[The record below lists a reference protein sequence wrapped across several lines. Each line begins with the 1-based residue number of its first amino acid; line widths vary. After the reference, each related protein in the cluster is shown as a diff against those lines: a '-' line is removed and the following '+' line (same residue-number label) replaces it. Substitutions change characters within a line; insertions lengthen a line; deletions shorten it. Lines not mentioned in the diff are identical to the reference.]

1 MEKIFALSRSLRLR
15 KKYKECSGNTGLLM
29 STVVAVK
36 KAGKVCIAADSL
48 TSFGDLK
55 LSSKYD
61 AAHDKILRFDEN
73 YLGIVGSAAHQLVL
87 ESVFASKK
95 IIEKKIDI
103 DLSSRLS
110 IFESF
115 RALHPVLKQ
124 KYFLNAKDEDDD
136 PYESTQIDALIANP
150 FGIFGVHSLREVTE
164 YNKFWAIGSGAE
176 YALGAMFA
184 VYDSAASAEEV
195 AHAGVAAG
203 AEFNNAS
210 SMPLS
215 SYVTELQKK

>member
-1 MEKIFALSRSLRLR
+1 
-15 KKYKECSGNTGLLM
+15 M
-29 STVVAVK
+29 STVVVAK
-36 KAGKVCIAADSL
+36 KDGKVCIAADSL
-48 TSFGDLK
+48 TSFGDLR
-55 LSSKYD
+55 LSSVYD
-61 AAHDKILRFDEN
+61 AAHDKILRYDEN

-95 IIEKKIDI
+95 VIDNKIEI

-115 RALHPVLKQ
+115 RTLHPVLKE
-124 KYFLNAKDEDDD
+124 KYFLNTKDEDDD

-184 VYDSAASAEEV
+184 VFDKATSAEEV
-195 AHAGVAAG
+195 AQAGVAAG

-215 SYVTELQKK
+215 SYVLDLQKSAVK

>member
-1 MEKIFALSRSLRLR
+1 
-15 KKYKECSGNTGLLM
+15 M
-29 STVVAVK
+29 STVVVVK

-55 LSSKYD
+55 LSSEYD
-61 AAHDKILRFDEN
+61 AAHDKVLRHDEN
-73 YLGIVGSAAHQLVL
+73 YVGIVGSAAHQLVL
-87 ESVFASKK
+87 ESLFASKK
-95 IIEKKIDI
+95 VVTKKIEVDF
-103 DLSSRLS
+103 SSRLA
-110 IFESF
+110 IFETF
-115 RALHPVLKQ
+115 RSLHPVLKE

-150 FGIFGVHSLREVTE
+150 FGIFGVHSLREITE
-164 YNKFWAIGSGAE
+164 YKKFWAIGSGAE
-176 YALGAMFA
+176 YALGAMFS
-184 VYDSAASAEEV
+184 VYDNAGSAEEI

-215 SYVTELQKK
+215 SYVIDLHD

>member
-1 MEKIFALSRSLRLR
+1 
-15 KKYKECSGNTGLLM
+15 M
-29 STVVAVK
+29 STVVVVK

-55 LSSKYD
+55 LGSVYD
-61 AAHDKILRFDEN
+61 AAHDKILRFDES
-73 YLGIVGSAAHQLVL
+73 YLGLVGSAAHQLVL
-87 ESVFASKK
+87 ESLFSSKK
-95 IIEKKIDI
+95 ITDKKLAVDF
-103 DLSSRLS
+103 SSRLS
-110 IFESF
+110 IFETF
-115 RALHPVLKQ
+115 RALHPVLKE
-124 KYFLNAKDEDDD
+124 KYFLNSKDEDDD

-150 FGIFGVHSLREVTE
+150 FGIFGIHSLREVTE

-184 VYDSAASAEEV
+184 VYDKAASVAEV

-215 SYVTELQKK
+215 SYEIDLQQLQSVAQ

>member
-1 MEKIFALSRSLRLR
+1 
-15 KKYKECSGNTGLLM
+15 M
-29 STVVAVK
+29 STVVVVK

-55 LSSKYD
+55 LNSVYD

-95 IIEKKIDI
+95 IIDKKIEI
-103 DLSSRLS
+103 DLSSRLG

-115 RALHPVLKQ
+115 RTLHPVLKQ

-150 FGIFGVHSLREVTE
+150 FGIFGIHSLREVTE
-164 YNKFWAIGSGAE
+164 YKKFWAIGSGAE

-184 VYDSAASAEEV
+184 VFEQATTAEEI
-195 AHAGVAAG
+195 AHVGVAAG

-210 SMPLS
+210 AMPLS
-215 SYVTELQKK
+215 SYQLDLQQPQPVEK

>member
-1 MEKIFALSRSLRLR
+1 
-15 KKYKECSGNTGLLM
+15 M

-55 LSSKYD
+55 LSSVYD

-95 IIEKKIDI
+95 VAEKKTAI
-103 DLSSRLS
+103 DLSSRLA

-115 RALHPVLKQ
+115 RTLHPVLKE

-150 FGIFGVHSLREVTE
+150 FGIFGIHSLREVTE

-184 VYDSAASAEEV
+184 VYDKATSAEEI
-195 AHAGVAAG
+195 AHVGVAAG

-215 SYVTELQKK
+215 SYVSELQKK

>member
-1 MEKIFALSRSLRLR
+1 
-15 KKYKECSGNTGLLM
+15 M
-29 STVVAVK
+29 STVVVAK

-55 LSSKYD
+55 LNSKYD
-61 AAHDKILRFDEN
+61 AAHDKILRHEDN
-73 YLGIVGSAAHQLVL
+73 YLGIVGSAAHQLVM
-87 ESVFASKK
+87 ESVFTNKK
-95 IIEKKIDI
+95 TEEKEIEI

-115 RALHPVLKQ
+115 RALHPVLKE

-150 FGIFGVHSLREVTE
+150 YGIFGVHSLREVTE

-184 VYDSAASAEEV
+184 VYDKAVSAEEV
-195 AHAGVAAG
+195 AQAGVAAG

-215 SYVTELQKK
+215 SYSVDLQQLQSIAK

>member
-1 MEKIFALSRSLRLR
+1 VLD
-15 KKYKECSGNTGLLM
+15 KKTE
-29 STVVAVK
+29 
-36 KAGKVCIAADSL
+36 
-48 TSFGDLK
+48 
-55 LSSKYD
+55 
-61 AAHDKILRFDEN
+61 
-73 YLGIVGSAAHQLVL
+73 
-87 ESVFASKK
+87 
-95 IIEKKIDI
+95 IDF
-103 DLSSRLS
+103 SSRIT

-115 RALHPVLKQ
+115 RALHPVLKE

-150 FGIFGVHSLREVTE
+150 FGIFGIHSLREVTE

-184 VYDSAASAEEV
+184 VYDKAASAEEV

-210 SMPLS
+210 AMPLS
-215 SYVTELQKK
+215 SYVIDLQQAVVK

>member
-1 MEKIFALSRSLRLR
+1 
-15 KKYKECSGNTGLLM
+15 M
-29 STVVAVK
+29 STVVVVK
-36 KAGKVCIAADSL
+36 KAEKICIAADSL

-55 LSSKYD
+55 LSAVYD

-95 IIEKKIDI
+95 IAEKKRAI
-103 DLSSRLS
+103 DLSSRLA

-115 RALHPVLKQ
+115 RTLHPVLKE

-150 FGIFGVHSLREVTE
+150 FGIFGVHSLREVTQ

-184 VYDSAASAEEV
+184 VYDAASAEEI

-215 SYVTELQKK
+215 SYVIDMQQVTK

>member
-1 MEKIFALSRSLRLR
+1 
-15 KKYKECSGNTGLLM
+15 M
-29 STVVAVK
+29 STVVVAK

-55 LSSKYD
+55 LNSQYD
-61 AAHDKILRFDEN
+61 AAHDKILLHDEN

-87 ESVFASKK
+87 ESVFVSKK
-95 IIEKKIDI
+95 VVERKFVIDF
-103 DLSSRLS
+103 SSRLE
-110 IFESF
+110 IFETF
-115 RALHPVLKQ
+115 RSLHPVLKE
-124 KYFLNAKDEDDD
+124 KYFLISKDEDHD

-164 YNKFWAIGSGAE
+164 YKKFWAIGSGAE

-184 VYDSAASAEEV
+184 VFDKAETAEEI

-210 SMPLS
+210 ELPLT
-215 SYVTELQKK
+215 SYVVNLQTTKPSGKLKV

>member
-1 MEKIFALSRSLRLR
+1 
-15 KKYKECSGNTGLLM
+15 M
-29 STVVAVK
+29 STVVVAK

-55 LSSKYD
+55 LNSHYD
-61 AAHDKILRFDEN
+61 AAHDKILLHNEN
-73 YLGIVGSAAHQLVL
+73 YIGIVGSAAHQLVL

-95 IIEKKIDI
+95 VVERKIII
-103 DLSSRLS
+103 DLSSRLA
-110 IFESF
+110 IFETF
-115 RALHPVLKQ
+115 LALHPVLKE
-124 KYFLNAKDEDDD
+124 KYFLNSKDEEHD

-184 VYDSAASAEEV
+184 VYDKAETAEEI
-195 AHAGVAAG
+195 AYIGVAAG

-210 SMPLS
+210 ELPLS
-215 SYVTELQKK
+215 SYLVDLQKPKSLGK

>member
-1 MEKIFALSRSLRLR
+1 
-15 KKYKECSGNTGLLM
+15 M
-29 STVVAVK
+29 STVVVAK
-36 KAGKVCIAADSL
+36 KGGKICIAADSL
-48 TSFGDLK
+48 TSFGDLR
-55 LSSKYD
+55 LSSVYD
-61 AAHDKILRFDEN
+61 SAHDKILRHDEN

-95 IIEKKIDI
+95 VVDKKIEMDF
-103 DLSSRLS
+103 SSRLA

-115 RALHPVLKQ
+115 LALHPLLKE

-164 YNKFWAIGSGAE
+164 YKKFWAIGSGAE

-184 VYDSAASAEEV
+184 VYDSAASAEEI

-215 SYVTELQKK
+215 SYVIDLQKLPAN

>member
-1 MEKIFALSRSLRLR
+1 
-15 KKYKECSGNTGLLM
+15 M
-29 STVVAVK
+29 STVVVVK
-36 KAGKVCIAADSL
+36 KAGKICIAADSL

-55 LSSKYD
+55 LSSTYD
-61 AAHDKILRFDEN
+61 AAHDKILRHDEN

-95 IIEKKIDI
+95 VAEKKIEI
-103 DLSSRLS
+103 DFSSRLA

-115 RALHPVLKQ
+115 RVLHPVLKD

-150 FGIFGVHSLREVTE
+150 FGIFGIHSLREVTE
-164 YNKFWAIGSGAE
+164 YKKFWAIGSGAE

-184 VYDSAASAEEV
+184 LYDTKATAEEIAQV
-195 AHAGVAAG
+195 GVAAG
-203 AEFNNAS
+203 SEFNNAS

-215 SYVTELQKK
+215 SYVIDMHNSTPTKKRVAKKKASKSKSKK

>member
-1 MEKIFALSRSLRLR
+1 
-15 KKYKECSGNTGLLM
+15 M
-29 STVVAVK
+29 STVVVAK

-48 TSFGDLK
+48 TSFGDLQ
-55 LSSKYD
+55 LNSYYD
-61 AAHDKILRFDEN
+61 AAHDKILRHDEN

-95 IIEKKIDI
+95 VVEKKIDL
-103 DLSSRLS
+103 DFSSRLA

-115 RALHPVLKQ
+115 RALHPILKEQ
-124 KYFLNAKDEDDD
+124 YFLNSKDEDDD

-164 YNKFWAIGSGAE
+164 YKKFWAIGSGAE

-184 VYDSAASAEEV
+184 VYDKAASAEEI
-195 AHAGVAAG
+195 AKTGVAAG

-210 SMPLS
+210 AMPLS
-215 SYVTELQKK
+215 SYVLDLQQLQSVAQ

>member
-1 MEKIFALSRSLRLR
+1 
-15 KKYKECSGNTGLLM
+15 M
-29 STVVAVK
+29 STVVVVK

-55 LSSKYD
+55 LSSVYD

-95 IIEKKIDI
+95 IVEKKIDI
-103 DLSSRLS
+103 DPSSRLS

-164 YNKFWAIGSGAE
+164 YNKFWAIGSGGE

-184 VYDSAASAEEV
+184 VYDTAATAEEV
-195 AHAGVAAG
+195 AQAGVAAG

-215 SYVTELQKK
+215 SYVIELQKK

>member
-1 MEKIFALSRSLRLR
+1 
-15 KKYKECSGNTGLLM
+15 M
-29 STVVAVK
+29 STVVVAK

-55 LSSKYD
+55 LSSYYD
-61 AAHDKILRFDEN
+61 AAHDKILSYDEN

-95 IIEKKIDI
+95 VVEKKIDL
-103 DLSSRLS
+103 DFSSRLS

-115 RALHPVLKQ
+115 RTLHPVLKE

-176 YALGAMFA
+176 YAIGAMFA
-184 VYDSAASAEEV
+184 IYDKAETAEEI
-195 AHAGVAAG
+195 AQMGVAAG

-215 SYVTELQKK
+215 SYVVELQQPAAK

>member
-1 MEKIFALSRSLRLR
+1 
-15 KKYKECSGNTGLLM
+15 M
-29 STVVAVK
+29 STVVVAK

-55 LSSKYD
+55 LNSHYD
-61 AAHDKILRFDEN
+61 AAHDKILLHNEN
-73 YLGIVGSAAHQLVL
+73 YIGIVGSAAHQLVL

-95 IIEKKIDI
+95 VVERKIII
-103 DLSSRLS
+103 DLSSRLA
-110 IFESF
+110 IFETF
-115 RALHPVLKQ
+115 LALHPVLKE
-124 KYFLNAKDEDDD
+124 KYFLNSKDEEHD

-184 VYDSAASAEEV
+184 VYDKAETAEEI
-195 AHAGVAAG
+195 AHIGVAAG

-210 SMPLS
+210 ELPLS
-215 SYVTELQKK
+215 SYLVDLQKPKSLGK

>member
-1 MEKIFALSRSLRLR
+1 
-15 KKYKECSGNTGLLM
+15 M
-29 STVVAVK
+29 STVVVVK

-55 LSSKYD
+55 LSSEYD
-61 AAHDKILRFDEN
+61 AAHDKILRHDEN
-73 YLGIVGSAAHQLVL
+73 HIGIVGSAAHQLVL
-87 ESVFASKK
+87 ESVFSSEK
-95 IIEKKIDI
+95 ILENKIEI
-103 DLSSRLS
+103 DLSSRIA

-115 RALHPVLKQ
+115 RGLHPVLKE
-124 KYFLNAKDEDDD
+124 KYFLNSKDEDDG

-164 YNKFWAIGSGAE
+164 YKKFWAIGSGAE

-184 VYDSAASAEEV
+184 VYGTGATAKEIAKV
-195 AHAGVAAG
+195 GVAAG

-210 SMPLS
+210 SLPIS
-215 SYVTELQKK
+215 SYVINLQKPGSSRKKSSKRKAVKKKK

>member
-1 MEKIFALSRSLRLR
+1 
-15 KKYKECSGNTGLLM
+15 M
-29 STVVAVK
+29 STVVIVK

-55 LSSKYD
+55 LTFEYD
-61 AAHDKILRFDEN
+61 AAHDKILRHDEN
-73 YLGIVGSAAHQLVL
+73 YLGIVGSAAHQLVI
-87 ESVFASKK
+87 ESLFASKQVV
-95 IIEKKIDI
+95 EKKLGI
-103 DLSSRLS
+103 DLSSRLA
-110 IFESF
+110 IFETF
-115 RALHPVLKQ
+115 RTLHPVLKE

-164 YNKFWAIGSGAE
+164 YKKFWAIGSGAE

-184 VYDSAASAEEV
+184 VFDKASNAEDI
-195 AHAGVAAG
+195 AYAGVAAG

-215 SYVTELQKK
+215 SYTIDLQQS

>member
-1 MEKIFALSRSLRLR
+1 
-15 KKYKECSGNTGLLM
+15 M
-29 STVVAVK
+29 STVVVAK
-36 KAGKVCIAADSL
+36 KDGKVCIAADSL
-48 TSFGDLK
+48 TSFGDLR
-55 LSSKYD
+55 LSSVYD
-61 AAHDKILRFDEN
+61 ATHDKVLRYDEN

-95 IIEKKIDI
+95 VVDKKIEI
-103 DLSSRLS
+103 DFSSRLA

-115 RALHPVLKQ
+115 LALHPLLKE

-176 YALGAMFA
+176 YALGAMFS
-184 VYDSAASAEEV
+184 VYDSAASAEDI
-195 AHAGVAAG
+195 AQAGVAAG

-215 SYVTELQKK
+215 SYVIDLHQPRGK